1 MSDSNNS
8 KLHGW
13 VNWFLFL
20 IVFVFVF
27 VFVFVSVKLNA
38 VTVEP
43 VGVTTAFP
51 LSNTTWRKQSIRQP
65 EKTEIYLN
73 FNENV
78 MLKNVHWGESKKGLK
93 SFDSITLNTASSKAI
108 NQAFPYFT
116 TWLPGAERAAVK
128 HQWGRNHNRRG
139 SGVTF
144 TTFREEKY
152 NANFQHGARRL
163 WQEWDD
169 QQGAGSSVGD
179 GGSLRGGHGDW
190 GHRRACRRLHPC
202 SKSPLGSPRMGARH
216 HNALWSCRYCY
227 PWQVEYC

>member
-1 MSDSNNS
+1 
-8 KLHGW
+8 
-13 VNWFLFL
+13 
-20 IVFVFVF
+20 
-27 VFVFVSVKLNA
+27 
-38 VTVEP
+38 
-43 VGVTTAFP
+43 
-51 LSNTTWRKQSIRQP
+51 
-65 EKTEIYLN
+65 
-73 FNENV
+73 

-93 SFDSITLNTASSKAI
+93 SFDSISLNTASSKAI

-116 TWLPGAERAAVK
+116 TWPPKAERAAVR

-152 NANFQHGARRL
+152 NAHFQHGARRL

-169 QQGAGSSVGD
+169 QQGDGSSVGD
-179 GGSLRGGHGDW
+179 GGSLRGGHGDR

-216 HNALWSCRYCY
+216 HNALWPCRYCY
-227 PWQVEYC
+227 PWQVKSLLNLKLSPLNMVRMRSCRENIAPNPLVQGLKHLASLDGASAWWFAKVDKITTETFLHICTFCGFKGRWDHPSTIN